1 MDETTKK
8 RPWLVRIHYQMRA
21 VSFALLFA
29 ATTLH
34 SLGRDYGPAVWVLLI
49 LLLLLYPH
57 LQYWRACRAA
67 DPVRAEMSSLLVDS
81 VLLGVFA
88 AIVEFSVWLSFSSLL
103 GTLTN
108 NAANKGWRGV
118 WAPLA
123 AYLGGALLG
132 VLVGGWRFAPETGW
146 PATLFCIVGLSGYLL
161 AIGNL
166 GFTRNLQLRST
177 REALKGREA
186 QLLKANETLRES
198 LEEINALQQQLREQ
212 AVRDPLTGL
221 YNRRYLDHTLARELA
236 RCKREG
242 QVLSLIMI
250 DIDLF
255 KKIND
260 TFGHQA
266 GDEVLRRLGATLGT
280 TARAGDIACRYGG
293 EEFLLVMPTMPLSK
307 ARQRAE
313 DLRLEFGAMIVPF
326 GSFRFQATLSI
337 GVAAYPGH
345 GTSVDELIRCADA
358 ALYQA
363 KQNGRNLVCVAPA
376 AIMPAALEDDSIAH
390 LVQIVWHHAYDSG
403 NVVIDDQH
411 RALFTHVNLLFS
423 AFLGQ
428 RPADEVSALLD
439 RLVNDIVEHFRDEE
453 LLIAAAGY
461 PDVAGHIAIHAE
473 LIERTV
479 QLVDRFYAGDATLGE
494 VFRFLAHEVVVRHM
508 LGDDRAFFP
517 YLESL
522 HGDAYPHPVAS
533 LPAASAEPD

>member
-8 RPWLVRIHYQMRA
+8 RPWLVRIHYQMRS

-34 SLGRDYGPAVWVLLI
+34 SLGKDYGPAVWALLVF
-49 LLLLLYPH
+49 LLLVYPH
-57 LQYWRACRAA
+57 LQYWRVGRAA
-67 DPVRAEMSSLLVDS
+67 DPVRAEMSNLLVDS
-81 VLLGVFA
+81 ALLGIFA

-108 NAANKGWRGV
+108 NATNKGWRGV

-166 GFTRNLQLRST
+166 GFTRNLQLRT
-177 REALKGREA
+177 AREALKGREA
-186 QLLKANETLRES
+186 QLLMANEILREN
-198 LEEINALQQQLREQ
+198 LDEISALQLKLSEQ

-221 YNRRYLDHTLARELA
+221 YNRRYLDNTLERELA

-242 QVLSLIMI
+242 QSLSLVMI

-260 TFGHQA
+260 TYGHQA
-266 GDEVLRRLGATLGT
+266 GDEVLRRLGQTLGT

-313 DLRLEFGAMIVPF
+313 DLRVAFGAMIVPF
-326 GSFRFQATLSI
+326 GSFRFQATLSV
-337 GVAAYPGH
+337 GVAVYPGH
-345 GTSVDELIRCADA
+345 GNSVDELIRCADA

-363 KQNGRNLVCVAPA
+363 KQNGRNQVCMAPDP
-376 AIMPAALEDDSIAH
+376 IMQAALEDPPATQ

-411 RALFTHVNLLFS
+411 RALFNQVNLLFS

-428 RPADEVSALLD
+428 RPAGEVSALLD

-453 LLIAAAGY
+453 VLIAAAAY
-461 PDVAGHIAIHAE
+461 PDVAGHIAIHAG
-473 LIERTV
+473 LIEEMM
-479 QLVDRFYAGDATLGE
+479 QLVDRFYAGNAVLGE

-508 LGDDRAFFP
+508 LGEDRAFFP
-517 YLESL
+517 YLETLYSE
-522 HGDAYPHPVAS
+522 GRSHPVAD
-533 LPAASAEPD
+533 LPALATQPD